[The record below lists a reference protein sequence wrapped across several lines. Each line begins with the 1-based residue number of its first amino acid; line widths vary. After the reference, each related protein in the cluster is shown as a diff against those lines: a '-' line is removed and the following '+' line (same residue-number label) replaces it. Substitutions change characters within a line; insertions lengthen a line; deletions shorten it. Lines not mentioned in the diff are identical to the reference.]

1 MSYIYLKLQD
11 KVLMAFDRENAEY
24 KVYENELLPF
34 TLRDSIKDTTD
45 LPEAEKYKIAIKNSE
60 QVNRFFSER
69 SLSINRE
76 NAKFIL
82 NELGISQKNDS
93 ETKENMMLLCKA
105 LSVADDYW
113 ITKDSEEKWSDV
125 NVRANP
131 LHETL
136 AQIALFGKSLSVTG
150 KIRTPELTGLGA
162 YAKAWFREDN
172 VLYLYK
178 AGTKGGNEAERETMT
193 SSVLNCF
200 NVPQVEY
207 ELTQKEDRIV
217 TKCRQMNN
225 GMYSIADAGDVASWC
240 TKNGKDFLSLV
251 KEIDSETFYKT
262 IVADYL
268 CANRDRHD
276 GNWGFFM
283 NNTTGDLI
291 SLHPL
296 FDHNNCFDE
305 EFMKD
310 ENGGNCQL
318 LPGKNQKDAALYA
331 IKHCDFRCI
340 KPVTKDMFI
349 DETMYRTFMS
359 RAEELGLY
367 RRQKLNLFDRLTG
380 IKEEYVPVEIK
391 KDNRKEYWD
400 NIIVLK
406 SKQNEKYMKTHIEQ
420 YEPERKGKKMKTS
433 SKSICDDNGMSMSD

>member
-1 MSYIYLKLQD
+1 MAYTYLKLQD
-11 KVLMAFDRENAEY
+11 KTLLAYDRENADY
-24 KVYENELLPF
+24 KVYENNLLPF

-45 LPEAEKYKIAIKNSE
+45 LSESDKYKAAIKNSE
-60 QVNRFFSER
+60 QLTRFFTER

-93 ETKENMMLLCKA
+93 ETKEKMMIMCKA
-105 LSVADDYW
+105 LSAADDYW
-113 ITKDSEEKWSDV
+113 ITQNKEEKWSEV
-125 NVRANP
+125 NVRENP

-136 AQIALFGKSLSVTG
+136 AQVALFGKSLSITG

-162 YAKAWFREDN
+162 YAKSWFREN
-172 VLYLYK
+172 NELYLYK
-178 AGTKGGNEAERETMT
+178 AGTKGGNEAEREAMT
-193 SSVLNCF
+193 SRILDCF

-207 ELTQKEDRIV
+207 EFTKKEDKVV
-217 TKCRQMNN
+217 TKCQQMNTS
-225 GMYSIADAGDVASWC
+225 MYSIADAGDVSSWC
-240 TKNGKDFLSLV
+240 VKNDRDFLSLV

-283 NNTTGDLI
+283 NNMTGELI
-291 SLHPL
+291 CLHPL

-305 EFMKD
+305 DFMKD

-318 LPGKNQKDAALYA
+318 LPGKTQKEAALYA
-331 IKHCDFRCI
+331 IKHCNFRCI

-349 DETMYRTFMS
+349 DETMYKSFMK
-359 RAEELGLY
+359 RAEELELY
-367 RRQKLNLFDRLTG
+367 RSQKLSLFDKLTG
-380 IKEEYVPVEIK
+380 IKEQYVPVEIK

-400 NIIVLK
+400 RIIEIK
-406 SKQNEKYMKTHIEQ
+406 SKQNERHINTHIEQ
-420 YEPERKGKKMKTS
+420 KEPEKKISKKTVH
-433 SKSICDDNGMSMSD
+433 KSISDDDGMSISD

>member
-1 MSYIYLKLQD
+1 MSYTYLKLQD
-11 KVLMAFDRENAEY
+11 NILMAYDRENADY

-34 TLRDSIKDTTD
+34 TLRDSIKDTSD
-45 LPEAEKYKIAIKNSE
+45 MSDAEKYKASIKNSE
-60 QVNRFFSER
+60 QINKFFSER

-113 ITKDSEEKWSDV
+113 ITKDKEEKWSDV
-125 NVRANP
+125 NVRENP

-162 YAKAWFREDN
+162 YAKAWFREN
-172 VLYLYK
+172 KELFLYK
-178 AGTKGGNEAERETMT
+178 AGTNGGNEAEREAMT
-193 SSVLNCF
+193 STILNCF

-207 ELTQKEDRIV
+207 ELTQKEEKIV
-217 TKCRQMNN
+217 TKCKQMNN
-225 GMYSIADAGDVASWC
+225 SMYSIADAGDVSSWC
-240 TKNGKDFLSLV
+240 NKNNKDFLSFT
-251 KEIDSETFYKT
+251 KQIDSEVFYKT

-276 GNWGFFM
+276 GNWGFYM
-283 NNTTGDLI
+283 NNMTGELI
-291 SLHPL
+291 CLHPL

-305 EFMKD
+305 DFMKD
-310 ENGGNCQL
+310 ENGGTCQL
-318 LPGKNQKDAALYA
+318 LPGKNQKEAALYA

-349 DETMYRTFMS
+349 DENMYKTFMN

-367 RRQKLNLFDRLTG
+367 RSQKLSFFDKLTG
-380 IKEEYVPVEIK
+380 IKEPFVPVEIK

-400 NIIVLK
+400 RLLGIK
-406 SKQNEKYMKTHIEQ
+406 SKQNEHYRNTHNIEQ
-420 YEPERKGKKMKTS
+420 NKPLNTVIKKKNCS
-433 SKSICDDNGMSMSD
+433 QIHF

>member
-225 GMYSIADAGDVASWC
+225 GMYSIADAGNVASWC

-318 LPGKNQKDAALYA
+318 LPGKNQKEAALYA

-406 SKQNEKYMKTHIEQ
+406 SKQNERYRNTHIKQDEV
-420 YEPERKGKKMKTS
+420 KKNVSKQKS
-433 SKSICDDNGMSMSD
+433 FSKSVSDYDGMSMSD